1 MKKIFAA
8 VFLLVAACSLN
19 AQDVKQNAIK
29 LNPLSLFA
37 ATGNVSYERAISAN
51 KSIQLGTYYSGVSI
65 NDLKYS
71 GYGITPEMRFYFA
84 GAKQAL
90 NGVYAAPFLRYQSF
104 NLKNKDTQDK
114 TSFNSFG
121 GGATIGW
128 QKMWA
133 SGFVLDIFAGPS
145 YNNGKFKNDGDEDAY
160 DLTFGV
166 DGFGLRTGITLGF
179 GF

>member
-1 MKKIFAA
+1 MKQFYLAA
-8 VFLLVAACSLN
+8 IMLISAASLN
-19 AQDVKQNAIK
+19 AQTSNQNALK
-29 LNPLSLFA
+29 LNPLSLVA
-37 ATGNVSYERAISAN
+37 ATGNVAYERAVGAN
-51 KSIQLGTYYSGVSI
+51 KSIQLGGFYSGVSVGG
-65 NDLKYS
+65 LKYS

-84 GAKQAL
+84 GAREAL

-104 NLKNKDTQDK
+104 NLKDKETSDK
-114 TSFNSFG
+114 TSYNSIG

-128 QKMWA
+128 QKMWP

-145 YNNGKFKNDGDEDAY
+145 YNNGKFKTDGAEDDF
-160 DLTFGV
+160 DLSFGI